1 MGNRRERFNIDY
13 FTLAI
18 MYLLALVSLF
28 VIADATRPLLPAG
41 AALHYVKRQM
51 LWIVAGTITLV
62 VVAWIDYEKFKK
74 LSPYIY
80 GLSIILLAV
89 VLVHGQTAL
98 GAARWIQV
106 GPFQLQPSEFAKAA
120 IIIAL
125 AVHLD
130 KKKSLTRWK
139 DLISPLLL
147 VGVPMLMILKQPD
160 LGTTLV
166 FVAITVGML
175 YMAGVP
181 WTKMLIFPAG
191 FALIVLWVYLH
202 LTFHNIH
209 LPFVTLHSIPLPM
222 HQYQLKRL
230 LVFLN
235 PNKDPLGGG
244 YNVIQSRINVGVGGM
259 FGRGLSAT
267 HSNLL
272 GFLPASYTDFIFAPL
287 AEMLGFAGTATIL
300 FLYLVLLARGTY
312 IAYQAKDRFGT
323 LLASG
328 VVAMFAFHVIES
340 AGMATGMMPV
350 AGVPLPFVSYG
361 GSAFLTDS
369 ACVGIL
375 INVYGRRKTKKYKPA
390 VAKTVP
396 VLYSDELPESDVIG
410 GPAES

>member
-28 VIADATRPLLPAG
+28 IIADATRPLLPAS

-51 LWIVAGTITLV
+51 LWVVAGTIALV

-80 GLSIILLAV
+80 ALSIILLAV

-98 GAARWIQV
+98 GAERWIPV

-125 AVHLD
+125 AAHLD
-130 KKKSLTRWK
+130 KKKSLTRWR
-139 DLISPLLL
+139 DLISPLIL
-147 VGVPMLMILKQPD
+147 VGVPMLMIMKQPD

-166 FVAITVGML
+166 FAAITIGMF

-191 FALIVLWVYLH
+191 LGLIVLWVWAHYR
-202 LTFHNIH
+202 FGIKI
-209 LPFVTLHSIPLPM
+209 PIMHS
-222 HQYQLKRL
+222 YQLKRL
-230 LVFLN
+230 LIFLN
-235 PNKDPLGGG
+235 PYKDPLGSG

-259 FGRGLSAT
+259 FGRGLSVS

-287 AEMLGFAGTATIL
+287 AEVLGFAGSATIL
-300 FLYLVLLARGTY
+300 FLYLVMLARATY

-340 AGMATGMMPV
+340 AGMATGIMPV
-350 AGVPLPFVSYG
+350 AGVPLPFMSYG

-375 INVYGRRKTKKYKPA
+375 LNVYGRRKSKKYKPA